1 MNRERMPK
9 SAAVSSLGALLAVA
23 LTGCGSDDMTDE
35 ATEAE
40 AADSADVE
48 EPSGDDAEAEDDGA
62 AEPACDLPADLLE
75 RLNLERQLVLNLAM
89 AGGDNLE
96 SIESAAGTPEPET
109 FRSLADALDGLDLSG
124 IPSNPQFD
132 EPNDLV
138 GDLSETADLLEAALA
153 AGTDAADPAWQALS
167 DFYTQEFFVRHN
179 ASVGYYLTE
188 AGCV

>member
-1 MNRERMPK
+1 MNKERMPK
-9 SAAVSSLGALLAVA
+9 SAALSSLGALLAVA
-23 LTGCGSDDMTDE
+23 LTGCGSDDMPDE
-35 ATEAE
+35 AAEAE
-40 AADSADVE
+40 TADSADVE
-48 EPSGDDAEAEDDGA
+48 EPSGDDVETEDDGA

-89 AGGDNLE
+89 AEGGNLE
-96 SIESAAGTPEPET
+96 SVESVGTPEPET
-109 FRSLADALDGLDLSG
+109 FRSLADALDGLDLSA
-124 IPSNPQFD
+124 ISSNQQFD
-132 EPNDLV
+132 EPDDLI
-138 GDLSETADLLEAALA
+138 GDLNETADLLEAALA